1 MRGFVRS
8 PIGLS
13 LDALAQRYGCRPSSL
28 VGISP
33 LSGESLIFDMAIVS
47 ASIEND
53 RLMKTTGGKIRAKRA
68 GWSKEAR
75 GELRRHGNR

>member
-1 MRGFVRS
+1 M
-8 PIGLS
+8 
-13 LDALAQRYGCRPSSL
+13 
-28 VGISP
+28 GISP

-53 RLMKTTGGKIRAKRA
+53 KLMKTTGGKIRAKRA
-68 GWSKEAR
+68 GWSKETR